1 MKLLIRQATI
11 IHSSYTGTGNK
22 KDILIHNGII
32 EKIANDIQDTDAKI
46 LAGNDLHVSIGW
58 MDIFADFADPG
69 HEYRETL
76 ETGAEA
82 AAAGGYT
89 DVMLIPNTKPAL
101 SEKGQIEYIIRKSA
115 LLPVTLYPIGCIT
128 QQAEGKLLAE
138 MYDMHQSGAIAF
150 SDGLLPVQHSG
161 ILLKALQYVLAN
173 GASIIQLPQDKS
185 LGAKGLMNEGL
196 MSTRLGLPG
205 IPAIAEEL
213 MINRDIELLRY
224 SNSKLHITG
233 VSTQKGIELISA
245 AKKEG
250 LSITCSVTPYHAC
263 FCDEDL
269 ADYNTNLKL
278 NPVLRNRQDM
288 MAIRKAIG
296 ENVVD
301 CICSQH
307 LPLHSDDKDCEFEYA
322 LPGIAGI
329 ETVYG
334 AVSPFLTVE
343 KWIEK
348 VTLAPR
354 KIFGIPI
361 PEIKEGAAATLT
373 VFEPHETL
381 IWQKENIRSKSFN
394 NPFIGKKL
402 TGIVKAIINK
412 NQVRINN

>member
-11 IHSSYTGTGNK
+11 IHSTYTPTGNK

-32 EKIANDIQDTDAKI
+32 TKIADDIQDPQATI
-46 LAGNDLHVSIGW
+46 LAGKDLHVSIGW

-76 ETGAEA
+76 ESGAEA

-115 LLPVTLYPIGCIT
+115 ALPVTLHPIGCIT

-150 SDGLLPVQHSG
+150 SDGLNPVQHSG

-173 GASIIQLPQDKS
+173 ETTLIQLPQDKS
-185 LGAKGLMNEGL
+185 IGAKGLMNEGI

-205 IPAIAEEL
+205 MPAIAEEL
-213 MINRDIELLRY
+213 MIHRDIELTRY
-224 SNSKLHITG
+224 CNSRLHITG
-233 VSTQKGIELISA
+233 VSTQKGIECIAA

-250 LSITCSVTPYHAC
+250 LCVTCSVTPFHAC

-269 ADYNTNLKL
+269 AGYDTHLKI
-278 NPVLRNRQDM
+278 NPPLRSRQDM
-288 MAIRKAIG
+288 MAIRNALA
-296 ENVVD
+296 ENTVD

-334 AVSPFLTVE
+334 AVSPFLPVTTWVE
-343 KWIEK
+343 KI
-348 VTLAPR
+348 TLNPR

-361 PEIKEGAAATLT
+361 PECKEGAAATLT
-373 VFEPHETL
+373 VFEPHETYT
-381 IWQKENIRSKSFN
+381 WQKENTRSKSFN

-402 TGIVKAIINK
+402 TGKVIAIINK
-412 NQVRINN
+412 NQVRINS